1 MKHTTETFRAALA
14 TLTQLELAAL
24 RSAFASSK
32 GNGHDFGWVDDV
44 KVAGLNRKQI
54 GGVLSSLTQKGIITI
69 DEVETGILGESTDQ
83 QLYLGWTW
91 ALNSVARGE
100 WSPADEIAALFA
112 K

>member
-44 KVAGLNRKQI
+44 KVAGLNRKQL
-54 GGVLSSLTQKGIITI
+54 GGVLSSLTQKGILTI
-69 DEVETGILGESTDQ
+69 DEVETGAYFGATDQ
-83 QLYLGWTW
+83 QLYLGWDCG
-91 ALNSVARGE
+91 LNSVHRGE
-100 WSPADEIAALFA
+100 WSPADEIAVLFA